1 MSTKKIVKI
10 ISCLSI
16 FSMMLFQIALAQQKE
31 MEQKIKKTFLSRMK
45 YASAP
50 TKNFSTPSGRVLK
63 SMEVMVSLGSSFG
76 IEENSGMLGRLAI
89 GLGGV
94 AEVELTRSSFM
105 NELTGQQG
113 NLPTSIFKMG
123 LVPERFLQHWFIPNL
138 SLQLH
143 STPWKSSVD
152 ERSYLRDA
160 VKATYAESNLSRINM
175 DNRFTTLYGIIGKD
189 FDFMSINGGVTLTD
203 VRVRNAW
210 QWIYDQNLGYEV
222 YHAIPE
228 MQKNLIA
235 PFGNLSIAANDDT
248 QLMGEVQAIPLIDY
262 NIVNKQ
268 VEIKRTWR
276 AIVGVRFFIARW
288 LSLDTGVKY
297 LSSAKG
303 IADSEVNV
311 GLNLMVPFKQNSKNQ
326 NTNFK

>member
-1 MSTKKIVKI
+1 MMRSKTWTTFSSWVIVFNI
-10 ISCLSI
+10 ISLQVA
-16 FSMMLFQIALAQQKE
+16 FGQPNGLDQR
-31 MEQKIKKTFLSRMK
+31 IKKSILNRMK
-45 YASAP
+45 YASSP
-50 TKNFSTPSGRVLK
+50 TKNFSTPTGQVLR

-76 IEENSGMLGRLAI
+76 IEENSGVLGRLAI

-113 NLPTSIFKMG
+113 NLPTSIFKMS
-123 LVPERFLQHWFIPNL
+123 LVPERFSQYWFIPNIC
-138 SLQLH
+138 LQLH
-143 STPWKSSVD
+143 STPWQSSVN
-152 ERSYLRDA
+152 ERSHLTESAKASYDA
-160 VKATYAESNLSRINM
+160 SNLARIHM
-175 DNRFTTLYGIIGKD
+175 DNRFTTLYGIIGKE
-189 FDFMSINGGVTLTD
+189 FNFMSLNGGVTLTD

-210 QWIYDQNLGYEV
+210 QWIFDQNMGQEV
-222 YHAIPE
+222 YYHIPE

-235 PFGNLSIAANDDT
+235 PFGNIALAANNDT

-262 NIVNKQ
+262 NIISKQ
-268 VEIKRTWR
+268 VQIKRTWR
-276 AIVGVRFFIARW
+276 AIVGVRFFIAQW

-311 GLNLMVPFKQNSKNQ
+311 GLNLMLPFKISSN
-326 NTNFK
+326 

>member
-1 MSTKKIVKI
+1 MSTIKNW
-10 ISCLSI
+10 LTI
-16 FSMMLFQIALAQQKE
+16 FSLIVIFSVIFSQIVFAQQTE
-31 MEQKIKKTFLSRMK
+31 WGQKFKKTILSRMK
-45 YASAP
+45 NASSP
-50 TKNFSTPSGRVLK
+50 TKNFSTPTGRVLK

-76 IEENSGMLGRLAI
+76 IEENSGVLGRLAI

-113 NLPTSIFKMG
+113 NLPTSIFKMS
-123 LVPERFLQHWFIPNL
+123 LVPERFSQFWFIPNI

-143 STPWKSSVD
+143 STPWQSSVN
-152 ERSYLRDA
+152 EGSRLTESA
-160 VKATYAESNLSRINM
+160 KASYAESNLSRINM
-175 DNRFTTLYGIIGKD
+175 DNRFTTLYGIIGKE
-189 FDFMSINGGVTLTD
+189 FNFMSINGGATLTD

-210 QWIYDQNLGYEV
+210 QWIFDQELGSEV
-222 YHAIPE
+222 YHKIPE

-235 PFGNLSIAANDDT
+235 PFGNISIAANNDT

-262 NIVNKQ
+262 NIKNKQ
-268 VEIKRTWR
+268 VLIKRTWR
-276 AIVGVRFFIARW
+276 AIVGVRFFISSW

-311 GLNLMVPFKQNSKNQ
+311 GLNLMVPFKAGS
-326 NTNFK
+326 

>member
-1 MSTKKIVKI
+1 MSKLKNSKIV
-10 ISCLSI
+10 SFYLVS
-16 FSMMLFQIALAQQKE
+16 FSLMFFQLVSGQEKE
-31 MEQKIKKTFLSRMK
+31 VEQKIKRSISSRFK

-50 TKNFSTPSGRVLK
+50 TKNFSTPTGRVLK
-63 SMEVMVSLGSSFG
+63 SMEIMVSLGSSFG

-105 NELTGQQG
+105 NQLTGQQG

-123 LVPERFLQHWFIPNL
+123 LVPERFSEYWFVPNI

-143 STPWKSSVD
+143 STPWKSSVN
-152 ERSYLRDA
+152 ESSRLTESARSAYDDR
-160 VKATYAESNLSRINM
+160 NLSRMNM
-175 DNRFTTLYGIIGKD
+175 DNRFTTLYGIIGKE
-189 FDFMSINGGVTLTD
+189 FIFMSINGGVTLTD

-210 QWIYDQNLGYEV
+210 QWIFDQNLGHEV
-222 YHAIPE
+222 YYPIPE

-235 PFGNLSIAANDDT
+235 PFGNISIAANDET
-248 QLMGEVQAIPLIDY
+248 QLMGELQAIPLIDY
-262 NIVNKQ
+262 DIVSKM
-268 VEIKRTWR
+268 VLIKRTWR

-311 GLNLMVPFKQNSKNQ
+311 GLNLMVPFKTQIR
-326 NTNFK
+326 

>member
-1 MSTKKIVKI
+1 MSRANSFKTI
-10 ISCLSI
+10 LFFSI
-16 FSMMLFQIALAQQKE
+16 FSTLFFQIAFGQQAEIKN
-31 MEQKIKKTFLSRMK
+31 KIRKSFLDRIK

-50 TKNFSTPSGRVLK
+50 TKNFSTPTGRVLR

-76 IEENSGMLGRLAI
+76 IEENSGILGRLAI
-89 GLGGV
+89 GLGSV
-94 AEVELTRSSFM
+94 AEVEITRSSFM

-123 LVPERFLQHWFIPNL
+123 LVPERFSQYWFIPNI

-143 STPWKSSVD
+143 STPWQSSVD
-152 ERSYLRDA
+152 ENSRLTESAQASHDA
-160 VKATYAESNLSRINM
+160 SNLSRINM
-175 DNRFTTLYGIIGKD
+175 DNRFTTFYGVIGKE
-189 FDFMSINGGVTLTD
+189 FNFMSINGGVTLTD

-210 QWIYDQNLGYEV
+210 QWIYDQVLGYEA
-222 YHAIPE
+222 YHPIPE

-235 PFGNLSIAANDDT
+235 PFGNISIAANNDT

-262 NIVNKQ
+262 DIVGKQ
-268 VEIKRTWR
+268 VQIKRTWR
-276 AIVGVRFFIARW
+276 AIVGVRFFIAQW

-311 GLNLMVPFKQNSKNQ
+311 GLNMMVPFKTGS
-326 NTNFK
+326 

>member
-1 MSTKKIVKI
+1 MVRAKF
-10 ISCLSI
+10 I
-16 FSMMLFQIALAQQKE
+16 FIALICLICFINEPLAQTPDNE
-31 MEQKIKKTFLSRMK
+31 VHNKIKSALSSRMK

-50 TKNFSTPSGRVLK
+50 TKNFSTPTGRVLK

-123 LVPERFLQHWFIPNL
+123 LVPERFAQYWFIPNI

-143 STPWKSSVD
+143 STPWQSSVN
-152 ERSYLRDA
+152 ESSRLSESA
-160 VKATYAESNLSRINM
+160 KATYDASNLSRINM

-210 QWIYDQNLGYEV
+210 QWIFDQNLGQEI
-222 YHAIPE
+222 YHPIPE

-235 PFGNLSIAANDDT
+235 PFGNISIAANDDT

-262 NIVNKQ
+262 NIKNKQ
-268 VEIKRTWR
+268 VLIKRTWR
-276 AIVGVRFFIARW
+276 AIVGVRFFIASW

-311 GLNLMVPFKQNSKNQ
+311 GLNLMVPFKQNSK
-326 NTNFK
+326 

>member
-1 MSTKKIVKI
+1 MSTKKIGRI
-10 ISCLSI
+10 ILCFTI
-16 FSMMLFQIALAQQKE
+16 FSLISFRFALGQQTE

-45 YASAP
+45 YASSP
-50 TKNFSTPSGRVLK
+50 TKNFSTPTGQVLK

-76 IEENSGMLGRLAI
+76 IEENSSMLGRIAV
-89 GLGGV
+89 GLGSV

-113 NLPTSIFKMG
+113 NLPTSIFKMS
-123 LVPERFLQHWFIPNL
+123 LVPERFSEYWFIPDI

-143 STPWKSSVD
+143 STPWKSSVN
-152 ERSYLRDA
+152 ENSRLSESAKTSYDA
-160 VKATYAESNLSRINM
+160 SNLSRLNM
-175 DNRFTTLYGIIGKD
+175 DNRFTTLYGIVGKD
-189 FDFMSINGGVTLTD
+189 FGLASINGGITLTD
-203 VRVRNAW
+203 VRVRNGW
-210 QWIYDQNLGYEV
+210 QWIFDQNLGYEV
-222 YHAIPE
+222 YHPIPE
-228 MQKNLIA
+228 MQKSLIA
-235 PFGNLSIAANDDT
+235 PFGNISIAANEDT

-268 VEIKRTWR
+268 VQIKRTWR
-276 AIVGVRFFIARW
+276 AIIGVRFFIASW

-311 GLNLMVPFKQNSKNQ
+311 GLNMMIPFKSQMK
-326 NTNFK
+326 

>member
-1 MSTKKIVKI
+1 MSTSKNW
-10 ISCLSI
+10 LTI
-16 FSMMLFQIALAQQKE
+16 FSLIVIFSVIFSQISFGRQNELD
-31 MEQKIKKTFLSRMK
+31 QKIKKSILSRIK

-50 TKNFSTPSGRVLK
+50 TKNFSTPTGRVLK

-76 IEENSGMLGRLAI
+76 IEENSGVLGRLAI
-89 GLGGV
+89 GIGGV

-123 LVPERFLQHWFIPNL
+123 LVPERFSQYWFIPNI

-143 STPWKSSVD
+143 STPWQSSVN
-152 ERSYLRDA
+152 EGSRLTESA
-160 VKATYAESNLSRINM
+160 KASYAESNLSRINM

-210 QWIYDQNLGYEV
+210 QWIFDQNLGQEV
-222 YHAIPE
+222 YYQIPE

-235 PFGNLSIAANDDT
+235 PFGNISIAANDDT

-262 NIVNKQ
+262 NIMSKQ
-268 VEIKRTWR
+268 VQIKRTWR
-276 AIVGVRFFIARW
+276 AIVGVRFFIASW

-311 GLNLMVPFKQNSKNQ
+311 GMNLMIPFKSQMR
-326 NTNFK
+326 

>member
-1 MSTKKIVKI
+1 MRRSKNWIT
-10 ISCLSI
+10 ISFLIAMFNTI
-16 FSMMLFQIALAQQKE
+16 FFQFVFGQQNE
-31 MEQKIKKTFLSRMK
+31 IENKIKKSLLSRIK
-45 YASAP
+45 FASSP
-50 TKNFSTPSGRVLK
+50 TKNFSTPTGRVLK

-76 IEENSGMLGRLAI
+76 IEDNSGVLGRLAI

-123 LVPERFLQHWFIPNL
+123 LVPERFSHYWFVPNI

-152 ERSYLRDA
+152 EGSRLTESAKSSYDA
-160 VKATYAESNLSRINM
+160 SNLSRMNM
-175 DNRFTTLYGIIGKD
+175 DNRFTTLYGIIGKE
-189 FDFMSINGGVTLTD
+189 FSFMSINGGVTLTD

-210 QWIYDQNLGYEV
+210 QWIFDQNLGIEV
-222 YHAIPE
+222 FHHIPE
-228 MQKNLIA
+228 TQKNLIA
-235 PFGNLSIAANDDT
+235 PFGNLSITANDDT

-262 NIVNKQ
+262 NIVSKQ
-268 VEIKRTWR
+268 VQIKRTWR

-311 GLNLMVPFKQNSKNQ
+311 GVNLMIPFKAQIR
-326 NTNFK
+326 

>member
-1 MSTKKIVKI
+1 MRRSKNWIT
-10 ISCLSI
+10 ISFLIAMFNTI
-16 FSMMLFQIALAQQKE
+16 FFQFVFGQQNE
-31 MEQKIKKTFLSRMK
+31 IENKIKKSFLSRIK
-45 YASAP
+45 FASAP
-50 TKNFSTPSGRVLK
+50 TKNFSTPTGRVLK

-76 IEENSGMLGRLAI
+76 IEENSGVLGRLAI

-123 LVPERFLQHWFIPNL
+123 LVPERFSHYWFVPNI

-152 ERSYLRDA
+152 EGSRLTESAKSSYDA
-160 VKATYAESNLSRINM
+160 SNLSRMNM
-175 DNRFTTLYGIIGKD
+175 DNRFTTLYGIIGKE
-189 FDFMSINGGVTLTD
+189 FSFMSINGGVTLTD

-210 QWIYDQNLGYEV
+210 QWIFDQNLGIEV
-222 YHAIPE
+222 FHHIPE
-228 MQKNLIA
+228 TQKNLIA
-235 PFGNLSIAANDDT
+235 PFGNLSITANDDT

-262 NIVNKQ
+262 NIVSKQ
-268 VEIKRTWR
+268 VQIKRTWR

-311 GLNLMVPFKQNSKNQ
+311 GVNLMIPFKAQIR
-326 NTNFK
+326 

>member
-1 MSTKKIVKI
+1 MSTTKIGRI
-10 ISCLSI
+10 ISCGWI
-16 FSMMLFQIALAQQKE
+16 ISMALVQIAWGQHEE
-31 MEQKIKKTFLSRMK
+31 MEQKIKKSVLSRIK

-50 TKNFSTPSGRVLK
+50 TKNFSTPTGRVLK

-89 GLGGV
+89 GLGSV

-123 LVPERFLQHWFIPNL
+123 LIPERLAHHWFVPNMA
-138 SLQLH
+138 LQLH
-143 STPWKSSVD
+143 STPWQSSVN
-152 ERSYLRDA
+152 ERSRLTESAKASYDA
-160 VKATYAESNLSRINM
+160 SNLSRISM

-210 QWIYDQNLGYEV
+210 QWIFDQNLGHEV
-222 YHAIPE
+222 YYPIPE

-235 PFGNLSIAANDDT
+235 PFGNISIAANDET
-248 QLMGEVQAIPLIDY
+248 HLMGELQAIPLIDY
-262 NIVNKQ
+262 DIVSKQ
-268 VEIKRTWR
+268 VLIKRTWR

-311 GLNLMVPFKQNSKNQ
+311 GLNMMVPFKASSN
-326 NTNFK
+326 

>member
-1 MSTKKIVKI
+1 MSELKKIKI
-10 ISCLSI
+10 ISFLLVILSLA
-16 FSMMLFQIALAQQKE
+16 LFQLGWGQHQEI
-31 MEQKIKKTFLSRMK
+31 EQKINKAILSRIK

-50 TKNFSTPSGRVLK
+50 TKNFSTPIGRILK

-123 LVPERFLQHWFIPNL
+123 LVPEPFLHYWFVPNIA
-138 SLQLH
+138 LQLH
-143 STPWKSSVD
+143 STPWQTSVNESSRLT
-152 ERSYLRDA
+152 EST
-160 VKATYAESNLSRINM
+160 KASHDFSNLARLNM
-175 DNRFTTLYGIIGKD
+175 ENRFTTLYAIVGKD
-189 FDFMSINGGVTLTD
+189 FDFLSINGGVTLTD
-203 VRVRNAW
+203 VRLRNAY
-210 QWIYDQNLGYEV
+210 QWIWDQNLNREV
-222 YHAIPE
+222 YHKIPE

-235 PFGNLSIAANDDT
+235 PFGNISIAANNDT
-248 QLMGEVQAIPLIDY
+248 QLMGELQAIPLIDY
-262 NIVNKQ
+262 DIVSKQ
-268 VEIKRTWR
+268 VQIKRTWR

-303 IADSEVNV
+303 VADSEVNV
-311 GLNLMVPFKQNSKNQ
+311 GLNLMLPFKSSPN
-326 NTNFK
+326 

>member
-1 MSTKKIVKI
+1 MSTKQIRRI
-10 ISCLSI
+10 ISCFSI
-16 FSMMLFQIALAQQKE
+16 FSMMLFQIALGQQKE
-31 MEQKIKKTFLSRMK
+31 MEQKIKKSFLSRIK
-45 YASAP
+45 YASVP
-50 TKNFSTPSGRVLK
+50 TKNFSTPTGRVLK
-63 SMEVMVSLGSSFG
+63 SMEVMVSLGNSFG

-89 GLGGV
+89 GLGSV
-94 AEVELTRSSFM
+94 AEVEITRSSFM

-123 LVPERFLQHWFIPNL
+123 LVPERFSQYWFVPNI

-143 STPWKSSVD
+143 STPWKSSVN
-152 ERSYLRDA
+152 ERSRLAEPNKASYDA
-160 VKATYAESNLSRINM
+160 QSLSRMNM

-189 FDFMSINGGVTLTD
+189 FDFMSINSGVTLTD

-210 QWIYDQNLGYEV
+210 QWIFDQNLGHEV
-222 YHAIPE
+222 YYPIPE

-235 PFGNLSIAANDDT
+235 PFGNLSIAANNDT

-262 NIVNKQ
+262 NIVSKQ
-268 VEIKRTWR
+268 VQIKRTWR

-311 GLNLMVPFKQNSKNQ
+311 ETL
-326 NTNFK
+326 

>member
-1 MSTKKIVKI
+1 MSRSKK
-10 ISCLSI
+10 LLAI
-16 FSMMLFQIALAQQKE
+16 FCIFLMFSLLFSQIAFGQEEKV
-31 MEQKIKKTFLSRMK
+31 EQKIKRSISNRIK
-45 YASAP
+45 YASTP
-50 TKNFSTPSGRVLK
+50 TKNFSTPTGRVLK

-76 IEENSGMLGRLAI
+76 IEENSGVLGRLAI

-94 AEVELTRSSFM
+94 AEVEITRSSFM

-123 LVPERFLQHWFIPNL
+123 LVPERFSQYWFIPNI

-143 STPWKSSVD
+143 STPWQSSVN
-152 ERSYLRDA
+152 EGSRLAESAKASYDA
-160 VKATYAESNLSRINM
+160 SNLSRMNM
-175 DNRFTTLYGIIGKD
+175 DNRFTTLYGIIGKE
-189 FDFMSINGGVTLTD
+189 FSFISINGGITLTD

-210 QWIYDQNLGYEV
+210 QWIFDQNFGREIY
-222 YHAIPE
+222 YPIPE

-235 PFGNLSIAANDDT
+235 PFGNLSITANDDT

-262 NIVNKQ
+262 NIVSKQ
-268 VEIKRTWR
+268 VGIKRTWR

-311 GLNLMVPFKQNSKNQ
+311 GVNLMVPFKAQMR
-326 NTNFK
+326 

>member
-1 MSTKKIVKI
+1 MSEFKKFKT
-10 ISCLSI
+10 ISFFLLI
-16 FSMMLFQIALAQQKE
+16 LSMMFFQIAWAQHQE
-31 MEQKIKKTFLSRMK
+31 IEQKINKAILSRIK

-50 TKNFSTPSGRVLK
+50 TKNFSTPIGRVLK
-63 SMEVMVSLGSSFG
+63 SMEVMVSMGSSFG
-76 IEENSGMLGRLAI
+76 IEENSGVLGRLAI

-123 LVPERFLQHWFIPNL
+123 LVPELFSNYWFVPNIALQI
-138 SLQLH
+138 H
-143 STPWKSSVD
+143 STPWQSSVD
-152 ERSYLRDA
+152 ESSRLTEKTQVSYDF
-160 VKATYAESNLSRINM
+160 SNLARMNM

-189 FDFMSINGGVTLTD
+189 FDFLSINGGVTLTD
-203 VRVRNAW
+203 VRVRNAY
-210 QWIYDQNLGYEV
+210 QWIYDQNLNREV
-222 YHAIPE
+222 YHKIPE

-235 PFGNLSIAANDDT
+235 PFGNVSIAANNDT
-248 QLMGEVQAIPLIDY
+248 QLMGELQAIPLIDY
-262 NIVNKQ
+262 DIVSKQ
-268 VEIKRTWR
+268 VQIKRTWR
-276 AIVGVRFFIARW
+276 AIIGVRFFIARW

-311 GLNLMVPFKQNSKNQ
+311 GLNLMLPFKSSPN
-326 NTNFK
+326 

>member
-1 MSTKKIVKI
+1 MSTKKIGRI
-10 ISCLSI
+10 ISCFLI
-16 FSMMLFQIALAQQKE
+16 FSMMLIQIAIAQQKE
-31 MEQKIKKTFLSRMK
+31 MEQKIKKSFLSRIK
-45 YASAP
+45 YASTP
-50 TKNFSTPSGRVLK
+50 TKNFSTPTGRVLK

-76 IEENSGMLGRLAI
+76 VEENSGMLGRLAI
-89 GLGGV
+89 GLGSV

-123 LVPERFLQHWFIPNL
+123 LVPERFSHYWFVPNI

-143 STPWKSSVD
+143 STPWQSSVN
-152 ERSYLRDA
+152 EGSRLAESA
-160 VKATYAESNLSRINM
+160 KATYDASNLSRINM

-210 QWIYDQNLGYEV
+210 QWIFDQNLGNEV
-222 YHAIPE
+222 YCPIPE

-235 PFGNLSIAANDDT
+235 PFGNLSISANDDT

-262 NIVNKQ
+262 DIRAKQ
-268 VEIKRTWR
+268 VQIKHTWR
-276 AIVGVRFFIARW
+276 AIVGVRFFIAKW

-311 GLNLMVPFKQNSKNQ
+311 GLNMMVPFKTGS
-326 NTNFK
+326 

>member
-1 MSTKKIVKI
+1 MSSSKNWIK
-10 ISCLSI
+10 ISCFVTMFIII
-16 FSMMLFQIALAQQKE
+16 FCQIALGQQSE
-31 MEQKIKKTFLSRMK
+31 TETKIKKAFLSRIK
-45 YASAP
+45 YASTP
-50 TKNFSTPSGRVLK
+50 TKNFSTPSSRVLK

-76 IEENSGMLGRLAI
+76 IEENSGVLGRLAI
-89 GLGGV
+89 GLGSV

-113 NLPTSIFKMG
+113 NLPTSIFKMS
-123 LVPERFLQHWFIPNL
+123 LVPERFSQYWFIPNL
-138 SLQLH
+138 ALQLH
-143 STPWKSSVD
+143 STPWQSSVN
-152 ERSYLRDA
+152 EGSRLTESSKASYDA
-160 VKATYAESNLSRINM
+160 SNLSRMNM

-210 QWIYDQNLGYEV
+210 QWIFDQNLGREIY
-222 YHAIPE
+222 YPIPE

-235 PFGNLSIAANDDT
+235 PFGNISIAANDDT

-262 NIVNKQ
+262 NIVSKQ
-268 VEIKRTWR
+268 VQIKRTWR

-311 GLNLMVPFKQNSKNQ
+311 GLNMMIPFKSQMK
-326 NTNFK
+326 

>member
-1 MSTKKIVKI
+1 MSTSKNG
-10 ISCLSI
+10 LAI
-16 FSMMLFQIALAQQKE
+16 FSLSVIFSVVFSQIAFGQQTDLG
-31 MEQKIKKTFLSRMK
+31 QKFKKTILSRMK
-45 YASAP
+45 NASSP
-50 TKNFSTPSGRVLK
+50 TKNFSTPTGRVLK

-76 IEENSGMLGRLAI
+76 IEEHSGVLGRLAI

-123 LVPERFLQHWFIPNL
+123 LVPERFAQYWFIPNI

-143 STPWKSSVD
+143 STPWQSSVN
-152 ERSYLRDA
+152 ERSRLTESAKASYDA
-160 VKATYAESNLSRINM
+160 SNLSRINM
-175 DNRFTTLYGIIGKD
+175 DNRFTTLYGIIGKE
-189 FDFMSINGGVTLTD
+189 FSFMSINGGVTLTD

-210 QWIYDQNLGYEV
+210 QWIFNQNLGEEV

-235 PFGNLSIAANDDT
+235 PFGNISIAANDDT

-262 NIVNKQ
+262 NIFSKQ

-276 AIVGVRFFIARW
+276 AIVGVRFFIASW

-311 GLNLMVPFKQNSKNQ
+311 GLNLMIPFKSQMR
-326 NTNFK
+326 